1 MLARLPSEMPRGQ
14 RDGPL
19 DHERHSLIGALQY
32 WAEGSEA
39 DAAKLLASLIKR
51 LELEVS

>member
-1 MLARLPSEMPRGQ
+1 MPRGH

-19 DHERHSLIGALQY
+19 DHERHGLIGSLQY

-39 DAAKLLASLIKR
+39 DAAKLLISLIKR
-51 LELEVS
+51 LELEVSRG